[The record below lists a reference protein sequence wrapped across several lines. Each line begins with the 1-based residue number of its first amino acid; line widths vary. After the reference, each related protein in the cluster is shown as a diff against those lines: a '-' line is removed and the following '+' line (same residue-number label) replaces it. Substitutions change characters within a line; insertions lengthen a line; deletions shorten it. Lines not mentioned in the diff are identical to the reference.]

1 MMQLLKSIL
10 GGGSAAPERAVSVS
24 EAKARLD
31 GADVPFLLDVRQPDE
46 YRQGHAPGA
55 RLIPLDELRGRLH
68 ELPQGRDILVICRSG
83 SRSGAATHQLV
94 AAGYQA
100 LNVRG
105 GMIAWAQAGLPVKK
119 G

>member
-1 MMQLLKSIL
+1 MQWLKSIL
-10 GGGSAAPERAVSVS
+10 SGGSDAPKRAVTVS
-24 EAKARLD
+24 EARARLD
-31 GADVPFLLDVRQPDE
+31 GADAPFLLDVRQQDE
-46 YRQGHAPGA
+46 FRQGHAPGA
-55 RLIPLDELRGRLH
+55 TLIPLDELDGRLR
-68 ELPQGRDILVICRSG
+68 ELPKEREILVICRSG